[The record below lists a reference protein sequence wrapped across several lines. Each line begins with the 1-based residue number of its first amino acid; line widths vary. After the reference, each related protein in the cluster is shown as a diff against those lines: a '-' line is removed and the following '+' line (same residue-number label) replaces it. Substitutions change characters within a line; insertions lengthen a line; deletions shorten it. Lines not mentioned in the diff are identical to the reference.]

1 MRFSRDRYIVPGK
14 RLKWKSERALM
25 AKAVPV
31 MDAFSLDVMET
42 DRTLAFRDTNGS
54 SFPIRISVIT
64 LVGVIL
70 LHS

>member
-1 MRFSRDRYIVPGK
+1 
-14 RLKWKSERALM
+14 M